1 MARVEDGNVK
11 VRRGGGGG
19 FLEVEVRFPDVE
31 TGPQWRFRRKR
42 LVMMRSFRRGI
53 FALLKV
59 VWFWVA
65 GGNGVFRFGSKS
77 SRIVSGNEGEETIN
91 VTYLTRTP
99 KNRNQSTCPCV
110 EKDLWDIRQY

>member
-42 LVMMRSFRRGI
+42 LVNTRSFRRRI
-53 FALLKV
+53 FALLEV

-65 GGNGVFRFGSKS
+65 GGNGVFRFASEG
-77 SRIVSGNEGEETIN
+77 SRIVSGNDGEETIN
-91 VTYLTRTP
+91 VTYLTKSLRTET
-99 KNRNQSTCPCV
+99 KALVRVCGKGV
-110 EKDLWDIRQY
+110 YGI